1 MGRFRCDDAPAL
13 IRAARADAGLTQLE
27 LARRAGLRQSSLAQ
41 MESGTRTVSA
51 RMLERVLRAADY
63 RPSVPLAAHADE
75 IRERALA
82 HGLGNIRVFGSAVR
96 GEDGFDSDIDLVVT
110 PSAGTDLFDLALFI
124 REVEELT
131 GFPTDAVSDAEIP
144 AALADAVREAVP
156 L

>member
-1 MGRFRCDDAPAL
+1 
-13 IRAARADAGLTQLE
+13 
-27 LARRAGLRQSSLAQ
+27 
-41 MESGTRTVSA
+41 
-51 RMLERVLRAADY
+51 MLERVLRAADY
-63 RPSVPLAAHADE
+63 RPSVPLAAHTDE

-131 GFPTDAVSDAEIP
+131 GFPTDAVSDAQVP
-144 AALADAVREAVP
+144 AVLADAVREAVP

>member
-41 MESGTRTVSA
+41 MELGTRTVSA

-75 IRERALA
+75 MDPDVQRQHIALYVNSFTRDLGDEGYGAITELLERAHA
-82 HGLGNIRVFGSAVR
+82 AGL
-96 GEDGFDSDIDLVVT
+96 
-110 PSAGTDLFDLALFI
+110 
-124 REVEELT
+124 
-131 GFPTDAVSDAEIP
+131 
-144 AALADAVREAVP
+144 VP
-156 L
+156 PVGPLR

>member
-1 MGRFRCDDAPAL
+1 MPARWCAGRNDPPGAPCPAPVSTPTTPS
-13 IRAARADAGLTQLE
+13 AG
-27 LARRAGLRQSSLAQ
+27 
-41 MESGTRTVSA
+41 RT
-51 RMLERVLRAADY
+51 AADY
-63 RPSVPLAAHADE
+63 RLSVPLAAHADE

-131 GFPTDAVSDAEIP
+131 GFPTDAVSDAQVP

>member
-41 MESGTRTVSA
+41 MESGTRAVSA

-96 GEDGFDSDIDLVVT
+96 GE
-110 PSAGTDLFDLALFI
+110 
-124 REVEELT
+124 ELT
-131 GFPTDAVSDAEIP
+131 GFPTDAVSDAQVP

>member
-1 MGRFRCDDAPAL
+1 M
-13 IRAARADAGLTQLE
+13 
-27 LARRAGLRQSSLAQ
+27 
-41 MESGTRTVSA
+41 
-51 RMLERVLRAADY
+51 
-63 RPSVPLAAHADE
+63 
-75 IRERALA
+75 
-82 HGLGNIRVFGSAVR
+82 GNIRVFGSAVR

-131 GFPTDAVSDAEIP
+131 GFPTDAVSDAQVP